1 MVALIKPRDDD
12 IVLSLAQVFPGY
24 VLAGCK
30 GYLSMADRLDLGLDL
45 SKKGGDSRPEAVKKA
60 AGSLSN
66 SVTS

>member
-1 MVALIKPRDDD
+1 
-12 IVLSLAQVFPGY
+12 
-24 VLAGCK
+24 
-30 GYLSMADRLDLGLDL
+30 MADRLDLGLDL